1 MEIKTI
7 WEANTPRF
15 DKLVN
20 DAIADGWQLAK
31 RGVMRMPTK
40 FDDTRFYAELVKP
53 DPPVEPEPMG
63 PEDYIAALSVLKRV
77 CQTAESCDGKECPLY
92 PICSTEW
99 PQHGPVAWP
108 PLEG

>member
-1 MEIKTI
+1 MEIKTV

-31 RGVMRMPTK
+31 REVMLRPTK

-53 DPPVEPEPMG
+53 DQPTEPEPMDL
-63 PEDYIAALSVLKRV
+63 EDYIAALSVLEHV
-77 CQTAESCDGKECPLY
+77 CKTAESCDENGCPLY
-92 PICSTEW
+92 PICSTQWTKDAPINW
-99 PQHGPVAWP
+99 PH
-108 PLEG
+108 LEG